1 MTSGGTRSAAELDP
15 SAQLDDEA
23 PEELTLAGE
32 FEAPTREQWRELVAG
47 VLAKSGREVSPE
59 EAEAALATVTDDGIT
74 IAGLYAAEDAPDVDT
89 GVPGLPPFVRGARP
103 EGQVAEGW
111 LVRQRHA
118 FARDADL
125 GAAHDVLM
133 AELENGVSSLW
144 LVLGDAG
151 GPAVDALPTLLEGV
165 FVDLAPIALE
175 AGRDT
180 PDAAAA
186 LLRFAEQAGS
196 GAIGGSLGYDPLLDR
211 TQGGAPLDDAYRD
224 ALVEHSRVAAQG
236 HPQLRTVVADALPY
250 HRAGGSDAQELGAA
264 LAAGVHALRL
274 LTGAGL
280 STDEAFARIEFR
292 VAATADQFATL
303 AKLRAARRCWE
314 RIGSVSGAS
323 ESARAMEQHA
333 VTSPAMITRRDP
345 WVNMLRT
352 TVAAVGAGL
361 GGAGAVTVLP
371 FDSELG
377 RPDEAA
383 RRLARNTQTLLLEES
398 HLAHVID
405 PAGGSW
411 YVESLTDA
419 LAHAAWEEFTRIER
433 DGGIEAVLD
442 PTLHADRGSLLA
454 RLDATWEQRATR
466 IARRKDPITGVSE
479 FPNLHE
485 ELPVRDPL
493 PIAEHEGGLPRR
505 RYAQVFEELR
515 DRADEADTRPTVF
528 LATLG
533 RLAEYTARVSFT
545 ANLFGA
551 GGVATTDGPGGTDP
565 QEIAAG
571 FREAG
576 TPVAVIASSDE
587 LYDQHAA
594 DVAAALRE
602 AGATRILLAGKKD
615 VEGVDGTLYA
625 GCDAA
630 AVLRDTLEA
639 LATRKTGEVR

>member
-1 MTSGGTRSAAELDP
+1 MTSGGTEL
-15 SAQLDDEA
+15 DEA
-23 PEELTLAGE
+23 PEELTLAAE
-32 FEAPTREQWRELVAG
+32 FDDPTRAQWQELVAG
-47 VLAKSGREVSPE
+47 VLSKSGREVTPE

-74 IAGLYAAEDAPDVDT
+74 IAGLYAAEDAPGVDT
-89 GVPGLPPFVRGARP
+89 GVPGLSPFVRGARP
-103 EGQVAEGW
+103 EGQVADGW

-118 FARDADL
+118 FPADVEI
-125 GAAHDVLM
+125 AEAHDVLM

-151 GPAVDALPTLLEGV
+151 GPPVAALDGLLEGV

-186 LLRFAEQAGS
+186 LLRFAEQAGA
-196 GAIGGSLGYDPLLDR
+196 GAIPGSLGYDPLLDR
-211 TQGGAPLDDAYRD
+211 TQGGPALEQQYRD
-224 ALVEHSRVAAQG
+224 ALVEHARTAAAS
-236 HPQLRTVVADALPY
+236 HPQLRTVVADGLPY

-264 LAAGVHALRL
+264 LAAGVAALRT
-274 LTGAGL
+274 LTDAGL
-280 STDEAFARIEFR
+280 STDEAFQRIEFR
-292 VAATADQFATL
+292 FAATADQFATL
-303 AKLRAARRCWE
+303 AKLRAVRRCWD
-314 RIGSVSGAS
+314 RIGDVSGAA
-323 ESARAMEQHA
+323 ESSRAMAQHA

-345 WVNMLRT
+345 WVNMLRS

-361 GGAGAVTVLP
+361 GGAAAVTVLP

-383 RRLARNTQTLLLEES
+383 RRLARNTQALLLEES

-442 PTLHADRGSLLA
+442 DGSLAA
-454 RLDATWEQRATR
+454 RLDETWQQRAGR
-466 IARRKDPITGVSE
+466 VARRKDPITGVSE

-485 ELPVRDPL
+485 ELPRRAPRPDT
-493 PIAEHEGGLPRR
+493 HGEGGLPRH
-505 RYAQVFEELR
+505 RYAEVFETLR
-515 DRADEADTRPTVF
+515 DRADAAEERPTVF
-528 LATLG
+528 LATIG
-533 RLAEYTARVSFT
+533 KLAEYTARVSFT
-545 ANLFGA
+545 QNLMGA
-551 GGVATTDGPGGTDP
+551 GGIVTVDGPGGTDTA
-565 QEIAAG
+565 EIANA

-576 TPVAVIASSDE
+576 TPVAVIASSDKN
-587 LYDQHAA
+587 YDQYAA

-615 VEGVDGTLYA
+615 VDGVDGTLHA

-630 AVLRDTLEA
+630 AVLRDTLDE
-639 LATRKTGEVR
+639 LEGQR

>member
-1 MTSGGTRSAAELDP
+1 MTSAE
-15 SAQLDDEA
+15 LDDEA

-32 FEAPTREQWRELVAG
+32 FDAPTREQWRELVAG

-59 EAEAALATVTDDGIT
+59 EAEAAIATITDDDIT

-103 EGQVAEGW
+103 EGQVADGW

-118 FARDADL
+118 FARDANLED
-125 GAAHDVLM
+125 AHDVLM

-151 GPAVDALPTLLEGV
+151 GPPVDALPTLLDGV

-211 TQGGAPLDDAYRD
+211 TQGGPALDEAYENG
-224 ALVEHSRVAAQG
+224 LLEHAKAAAQS
-236 HPQLRTVVADALPY
+236 HPDLRTVVADALPY

-264 LAAGVHALRL
+264 LAAGVHALRV
-274 LTGAGL
+274 LTHAGL
-280 STDEAFARIEFR
+280 TTDEAFARIEFR

-323 ESARAMEQHA
+323 ESARAMHQHA
-333 VTSPAMITRRDP
+333 VTSPAMVTRRDP

-383 RRLARNTQTLLLEES
+383 RRLARNTQALLLEES

-442 PTLHADRGSLLA
+442 DGSLLA

-479 FPNLHE
+479 FPNLAE
-485 ELPVRDPL
+485 VLPTRDPF
-493 PIAEHEGGLPRR
+493 PDADHEGGLPRR

-515 DRADEADTRPTVF
+515 DRADAAEERPTVF
-528 LATLG
+528 LATVG
-533 RLAEYTARVSFT
+533 KLAEYTARVSFT
-545 ANLFGA
+545 TNLFGA
-551 GGVATTDGPGGTDP
+551 GGVATVEGPGGTDA
-565 QEIAAG
+565 QEIAEA
-571 FREAG
+571 FRGSG
-576 TPVAVIASSDE
+576 TPVAVIASSDK

-615 VEGVDGTLYA
+615 VEGVDATLYA

-630 AVLRDTLEA
+630 GVLRDTLEA
-639 LATRKTGEVR
+639 LEVR

>member
-1 MTSGGTRSAAELDP
+1 MTAAEP
-15 SAQLDDEA
+15 TES
-23 PEELTLAGE
+23 PEDLTLAAE
-32 FEAPTREQWRELVAG
+32 FATPTREQWRELVAG

-59 EAEAALATVTDDGIT
+59 EAEAAVATVTDDDIT
-74 IAGLYAAEDAPDVDT
+74 IAALYAAEDAPGVDT

-111 LVRQRHA
+111 RVRQRHA
-118 FARDADL
+118 FARDADVNE
-125 GAAHDVLM
+125 AHDVLM

-151 GPAVDALPTLLEGV
+151 GPSVDALPTLLDGV
-165 FVDLAPIALE
+165 FVDLAPIALD

-180 PDAAAA
+180 PEAAAT

-196 GAIGGSLGYDPLLDR
+196 GAIPGSLGYDPLLDR
-211 TQGGAPLDDAYRD
+211 TQGGDPLTDDYRD
-224 ALVEHSRVAAQG
+224 ALLEHSRTAAQS
-236 HPQLRTVVADALPY
+236 HPALRTVVADALPY

-264 LAAGVHALRL
+264 LAAGVHAVRL
-274 LTGAGL
+274 LTDAGL
-280 STDEAFARIEFR
+280 TVDEAFARVEFR
-292 VAATADQFATL
+292 FAATADQFATL

-314 RIGSVSGAS
+314 RVGQVSEAS
-323 ESARAMEQHA
+323 DDARAMEQHA

-371 FDSELG
+371 FDTELG

-383 RRLARNTQTLLLEES
+383 RRLARNTQALLLEES

-419 LAHAAWEEFTRIER
+419 LARAAWEEFTRIER

-442 PTLHADRGSLLA
+442 DGSLLA
-454 RLDATWEQRATR
+454 RLDATWEQRAQR
-466 IARRKDPITGVSE
+466 IARRQDPITGVSE

-485 ELPVRDPL
+485 ELPHRDPL
-493 PIAEHEGGLPRR
+493 PITEHEGGLPRR
-505 RYAQVFEELR
+505 RYAEVFETLR
-515 DRADEADTRPTVF
+515 DRADAADTRPTVF
-528 LATLG
+528 LATVG
-533 RLAEYTARVSFT
+533 KLAEYTARASFT
-545 ANLFGA
+545 TNLLNA
-551 GGVATTDGPGGTDP
+551 GGLAGVDGPGGTDP
-565 QEIAAG
+565 QEIATA

-576 TPVAVIASSDE
+576 TPVAVIASSDKV
-587 LYDQHAA
+587 YDQHAA

-639 LATRKTGEVR
+639 LEVPA

>member
-32 FEAPTREQWRELVAG
+32 FDAPTREQWRELVAG

-59 EAEAALATVTDDGIT
+59 EAEAALATVTDDDIT
-74 IAGLYAAEDAPDVDT
+74 IAGLYAAEDVPGVDT

-103 EGQVAEGW
+103 EGQVADGW

-118 FARDADL
+118 FAADADL
-125 GAAHDVLM
+125 GDAHDVLM

-151 GPAVDALPTLLEGV
+151 GPPVDALPTLLEGV

-180 PDAAAA
+180 PAAADA

-196 GAIGGSLGYDPLLDR
+196 GAVGGSLGYDPLLAR
-211 TQGGAPLDDAYRD
+211 TQGGPALEQQYTD
-224 ALVEHSRVAAQG
+224 ALLEHARTAARS
-236 HPQLRTVVADALPY
+236 HPALRTVVADALPY

-274 LTGAGL
+274 LTEAGL
-280 STDEAFARIEFR
+280 DTDDAFRRIEFR
-292 VAATADQFATL
+292 FAATADQFATL

-314 RIGSVSGAS
+314 RIGDVSGAS

-333 VTSPAMITRRDP
+333 VTSPAMVTRRDP

-383 RRLARNTQTLLLEES
+383 RRLARNTQALLLEES

-419 LAHAAWEEFTRIER
+419 LAHAGWEEFTRIER

-442 PTLHADRGSLLA
+442 DGSLLA

-466 IARRKDPITGVSE
+466 IAKRQDPITGVSE

-485 ELPVRDPL
+485 ELPQRPPQ
-493 PIAEHEGGLPRR
+493 PITEHDGGLPRR

-515 DRADEADTRPTVF
+515 DRADAADERPTVF
-528 LATLG
+528 LATVG
-533 RLAEYTARVSFT
+533 KLAEYTARASFT
-545 ANLFGA
+545 TNLLHA
-551 GGVATTDGPGGTDP
+551 GGIATTDGPGGTDP
-565 QEIAAG
+565 QEIAAA

-576 TPVAVIASSDE
+576 TPVAVIASSDKV
-587 LYDQHAA
+587 YDQHAA

-602 AGATRILLAGKKD
+602 AGATRILLAGRKD
-615 VEGVDGTLYA
+615 VEGVDSTLYA

-630 AVLRDTLEA
+630 AVLDDTLKA
-639 LATRKTGEVR
+639 LEVR

>member
-1 MTSGGTRSAAELDP
+1 MTAAGED
-15 SAQLDDEA
+15 
-23 PEELTLAGE
+23 LTLAGE
-32 FEAPTREQWRELVAG
+32 FDDPTREQWRELVAG

-74 IAGLYAAEDAPDVDT
+74 IAGLYAAEDAPDVAT

-118 FARDADL
+118 FPPDTDVAE
-125 GAAHDVLM
+125 AHDVLM

-151 GPAVDALPTLLEGV
+151 GPTVDALPRLLEGV
-165 FVDLAPIALE
+165 FVDLAPIALD
-175 AGRDT
+175 AARDT
-180 PDAAAA
+180 PAAAAA
-186 LLRFAEQAGS
+186 LLRFAEENGA

-211 TQGGAPLDDAYRD
+211 TQGGAPLHDGYRD
-224 ALVEHSRVAAQG
+224 ALVEHAKTAAAS
-236 HPQLRTVVADALPY
+236 HPQLRTVVADALPF

-274 LTGAGL
+274 LTEAGL
-280 STDEAFARIEFR
+280 GTDEAFARMEFR
-292 VAATADQFATL
+292 FAATADQFATL
-303 AKLRAARRCWE
+303 AKLRAARRCC
-314 RIGSVSGAS
+314 
-323 ESARAMEQHA
+323 
-333 VTSPAMITRRDP
+333 DP
-345 WVNMLRT
+345 WVNMLRA
-352 TVAAVGAGL
+352 TVATVGAGL
-361 GGAGAVTVLP
+361 GGAAAVTVLP

-383 RRLARNTQTLLLEES
+383 RRLARNTQALLLEES

-419 LAHAAWEEFTRIER
+419 LAQKAWDEFTRTER
-433 DGGIEAVLD
+433 DDGIVAVLD
-442 PTLHADRGSLLA
+442 DGSLAA

-466 IARRKDPITGVSE
+466 IARRTDPITGVSE

-485 ELPVRDPL
+485 ELPRREPAPDTP
-493 PIAEHEGGLPRR
+493 HEGGLPRR

-515 DRADEADTRPTVF
+515 DRADAAEERPTVF
-528 LATLG
+528 LATIG
-533 RLAEYTARVSFT
+533 KLAEYTARVSFT
-545 ANLFGA
+545 QNLLGA
-551 GGVATTDGPGGTDP
+551 GGVDTVDGPGGTDP
-565 QEIAAG
+565 QEIATA
-571 FREAG
+571 FREAD
-576 TPVAVIASSDE
+576 TPVAVIASSDKV
-587 LYDQHAA
+587 YDQHAA

-615 VEGVDGTLYA
+615 IEGVDGTLYA

-630 AVLRDTLEA
+630 AVLRDTLDA
-639 LATRKTGEVR
+639 LATKETGEVR

>member
-1 MTSGGTRSAAELDP
+1 MTAAEP
-15 SAQLDDEA
+15 TES
-23 PEELTLAGE
+23 PEDLTLAGE
-32 FEAPTREQWRELVAG
+32 FDAPTREQWRELVAG
-47 VLAKSGREVSPE
+47 VLAKSGRELSPE

-74 IAGLYAAEDAPDVDT
+74 IAGLYAEEDAPHVPV
-89 GVPGLPPFVRGARP
+89 GVPGLPPFVRGARA

-118 FARDADL
+118 FPADGDL
-125 GAAHDVLM
+125 GEAHDVLM

-151 GPAVDALPTLLEGV
+151 GPPVDALPTLLEGV

-211 TQGGAPLDDAYRD
+211 TQGGDALTDAYRD
-224 ALVEHSRVAAQG
+224 ALVEHSRTAAAS
-236 HPQLRTVVADALPY
+236 HPELRTVVADALPY

-274 LTGAGL
+274 LTEGQDEGGGGL
-280 STDEAFARIEFR
+280 DTDDAFRRIEFR
-292 VAATADQFATL
+292 FAATADQFATL

-314 RIGSVSGAS
+314 RIGAVSGAS
-323 ESARAMEQHA
+323 ESARAMHQHA

-361 GGAGAVTVLP
+361 GGAAAVTVLP

-383 RRLARNTQTLLLEES
+383 RRLARNTQALLLEES

-433 DGGIEAVLD
+433 DGGVAAVLD
-442 PTLHADRGSLLA
+442 EGSLAA
-454 RLDATWEQRATR
+454 RLDETWHQRAAR
-466 IARRKDPITGVSE
+466 IARRQDPITGVSE

-485 ELPVRDPL
+485 ELPRRDPL
-493 PIAEHEGGLPRR
+493 PITEHEGGLPRR

-515 DRADEADTRPTVF
+515 DRADAAESRPTVF
-528 LATLG
+528 LATIG
-533 RLAEYTARVSFT
+533 RLAEYTARASFT
-545 ANLFGA
+545 TNLLNA
-551 GGVATTDGPGGTDP
+551 GGVATVDGPGGTDP
-565 QEIAAG
+565 QEIASA

-576 TPVAVIASSDE
+576 TPVAVIASSDKV
-587 LYDQHAA
+587 YDQHAA

-615 VEGVDGTLYA
+615 VEGVDATLYA

-639 LATRKTGEVR
+639 LAQEKTEEDPA

>member
-1 MTSGGTRSAAELDP
+1 MASGTTDLDESP
-15 SAQLDDEA
+15 D
-23 PEELTLAGE
+23 ELTLAAE
-32 FEAPTREQWRELVAG
+32 FDTPTREQWRELVAG
-47 VLAKSGREVSPE
+47 VLAKSGKEVSPE

-74 IAGLYAAEDAPDVDT
+74 IAGLYAAEDAPDVAT
-89 GVPGLPPFVRGARP
+89 GVPGLSPFVRGARA

-118 FARDADL
+118 FAPD
-125 GAAHDVLM
+125 GAVGDAHDVVM

-151 GPAVDALPTLLEGV
+151 GPPVAALEGLLEGV
-165 FVDLAPIALE
+165 FLDLAPVALE

-180 PDAAAA
+180 PEAAAT
-186 LLRFAEQAGS
+186 LLRLAEQAGS

-211 TQGGAPLDDAYRD
+211 TQGGPALDQAYRD
-224 ALVEHSRVAAQG
+224 GLVEHAQAAAAH
-236 HPQLRTVVADALPY
+236 HPALRTVVADGLPY

-274 LTGAGL
+274 LTEAGL
-280 STDEAFARIEFR
+280 GTDEAFARIEFR
-292 VAATADQFATL
+292 LAATADQFATL
-303 AKLRAARRCWE
+303 AKLRAARRCWD
-314 RIGSVSGAS
+314 RIGEVAGTS
-323 ESARAMEQHA
+323 EDARAMVQHA

-361 GGAGAVTVLP
+361 GGAAAVTVLP
-371 FDSELG
+371 FDTELG

-383 RRLARNTQTLLLEES
+383 RRLARNTQALLLEES

-419 LAHAAWEEFTRIER
+419 LAQKAWEEFTRTER

-442 PTLHADRGSLLA
+442 DGSLLA
-454 RLDATWEQRATR
+454 RLDETWEQRSTR

-479 FPNLHE
+479 FPNLQE
-485 ELPVRDPL
+485 KLPAREPL
-493 PIAEHEGGLPRR
+493 PGADHEGGLPRR

-515 DRADEADTRPTVF
+515 DRADEAASTGQRPTVF
-528 LATLG
+528 LATIG
-533 RLAEYTARVSFT
+533 ALAQYTARVSFT
-545 ANLFGA
+545 QNLLGA
-551 GGVATTDGPGGTDP
+551 GGVGTVDGPGGTDP
-565 QEIAAG
+565 QEIATA

-576 TPVAVIASSDE
+576 TPVAVIASSDK
-587 LYDQHAA
+587 LYDEHAA

-615 VEGVDGTLYA
+615 IEGVDGTLHA

-630 AVLRDTLEA
+630 GVLRDTLEA
-639 LATRKTGEVR
+639 LEVR

>member
-1 MTSGGTRSAAELDP
+1 MTS
-15 SAQLDDEA
+15 QLDES
-23 PEELTLAGE
+23 PEDLTLAAQ
-32 FEAPTREQWRELVAG
+32 FDDPTRAQWRELVAG

-74 IAGLYAAEDAPDVDT
+74 IAGLYAAEDAPDVAT
-89 GVPGLPPFVRGARP
+89 GVPGLPPFVRGARA

-118 FARDADL
+118 FPPDADV
-125 GAAHDVLM
+125 AEAHDVLM

-151 GPAVDALPTLLEGV
+151 GPPVDALPRLLEGV
-165 FVDLAPIALE
+165 FVDLAPIALD
-175 AGRDT
+175 AARDT
-180 PDAAAA
+180 PAAAAA
-186 LLRFAEQAGS
+186 LLRFAEENGP

-211 TQGGAPLDDAYRD
+211 TQGGAPLDDAYRT
-224 ALVEHSRVAAQG
+224 ALVDHAKQAAAS
-236 HPQLRTVVADALPY
+236 HPQLRTVVADGLPY

-274 LTGAGL
+274 LTDAGL
-280 STDEAFARIEFR
+280 DTDQAFQRIEFR
-292 VAATADQFATL
+292 LAATADQFATL
-303 AKLRAARRCWE
+303 AKLRAARRCWD
-314 RIGSVSGAS
+314 RIGDVSGAG
-323 ESARAMEQHA
+323 EPARAMHQHA

-352 TVAAVGAGL
+352 TVATVGAGL
-361 GGAGAVTVLP
+361 GGAEAVTVLP

-377 RPDEAA
+377 RPDDAA
-383 RRLARNTQTLLLEES
+383 RRLARNTQALLLEES

-419 LAHAAWEEFTRIER
+419 LARKAWDEFTRIER
-433 DGGIEAVLD
+433 DGGIVAALD
-442 PTLHADRGSLLA
+442 TTQHADRGSLAA
-454 RLDATWEQRATR
+454 RLDATWEQRAAR

-485 ELPVRDPL
+485 DLPRREPAPDTP
-493 PIAEHEGGLPRR
+493 HEGGLPRR
-505 RYAQVFEELR
+505 RYAEVFEHLR
-515 DRADEADTRPTVF
+515 DRADAAATRPTVF

-533 RLAEYTARVSFT
+533 ELAEYTARASFT
-545 ANLFGA
+545 TNLFHA

-565 QEIAAG
+565 QEIATA

-576 TPVAVIASSDE
+576 TPVAVIASSDKV
-587 LYDQHAA
+587 YDQHAA

-630 AVLRDTLEA
+630 AVLQDTLEA
-639 LATRKTGEVR
+639 LEVR

>member
-1 MTSGGTRSAAELDP
+1 MASGGTGSAEL
-15 SAQLDDEA
+15 DEA

-32 FEAPTREQWRELVAG
+32 FDTPTREQWRELVAA

-74 IAGLYAAEDAPDVDT
+74 IAGLYAAEDAPDVAT
-89 GVPGLPPFVRGARP
+89 GVPGLSPFVRGARA

-111 LVRQRHA
+111 LVRQRYA
-118 FARDADL
+118 FAPDTDT
-125 GAAHDVLM
+125 GEAHDVLM
-133 AELENGVSSLW
+133 NELENGVSSLW

-151 GPAVDALPTLLEGV
+151 GPPADALPALLEGV

-180 PDAAAA
+180 PEAAST
-186 LLRFAEQAGS
+186 LLRLAEQAGA
-196 GAIGGSLGYDPLLDR
+196 GAIACSLGYDPLLDR
-211 TQGGAPLDDAYRD
+211 TRGGPALEQGYTD
-224 ALVEHSRVAAQG
+224 ALVDHAKQAAAS
-236 HPQLRTVVADALPY
+236 HPQLRTVVADGLPY

-264 LAAGVHALRL
+264 LAAGTHALRL
-274 LTGAGL
+274 LTEAGVG
-280 STDEAFARIEFR
+280 TDDAFARIEFR
-292 VAATADQFATL
+292 FAATADQFATL
-303 AKLRAARRCWE
+303 AKLRAARRCWD
-314 RIGSVSGAS
+314 RIGDVSGAS
-323 ESARAMEQHA
+323 ESARAMVQHA

-361 GGAGAVTVLP
+361 GGAAAVTVLP

-383 RRLARNTQTLLLEES
+383 RRLARNTQALLLEES

-419 LAHAAWEEFTRIER
+419 LAQAAWAEFTRIER
-433 DGGIEAVLD
+433 DGGIAAVLD
-442 PTLHADRGSLLA
+442 DGSLA
-454 RLDATWEQRATR
+454 GRLDEVWEQRATR
-466 IARRKDPITGVSE
+466 IAARLDPITGVSE

-485 ELPVRDPL
+485 ELPARAPAPDAPRRD
-493 PIAEHEGGLPRR
+493 GGLPRR
-505 RYAQVFEELR
+505 RYAEVFESLR
-515 DRADEADTRPTVF
+515 DRADAADQRPTAF
-528 LATLG
+528 LATIG
-533 RLAEYTARVSFT
+533 RLAEYTARASFT
-545 ANLFGA
+545 TNLLNA
-551 GGVATTDGPGGTDP
+551 GGIATIDGPGGTDP
-565 QEIAAG
+565 QEIARA

-576 TPVAVIASSDE
+576 TPVAVIASSDKV
-587 LYDQHAA
+587 YDQHAA
-594 DVAAALRE
+594 EVASALRD

-615 VEGVDGTLYA
+615 VTGVDGTLHA

-639 LATRKTGEVR
+639 LEVR

>member
-1 MTSGGTRSAAELDP
+1 MTAAEP
-15 SAQLDDEA
+15 TES
-23 PEELTLAGE
+23 PEDLTLAGE

-47 VLAKSGREVSPE
+47 VLAKSGRELSPE

-74 IAGLYAAEDAPDVDT
+74 IAGLYAAEDAPHVPV

-118 FARDADL
+118 FPADGDL
-125 GAAHDVLM
+125 GEAHDVVM

-151 GPAVDALPTLLEGV
+151 GPPVDALPTLLEGV
-165 FVDLAPIALE
+165 FVDLAPIALD

-211 TQGGAPLDDAYRD
+211 TQGGPALDQPYTD
-224 ALVEHSRVAAQG
+224 ALLEHARQAAG
-236 HPQLRTVVADALPY
+236 SHPELRTVVADALPY

-274 LTGAGL
+274 LTDAGL
-280 STDEAFARIEFR
+280 STDDAFRRIEFR
-292 VAATADQFATL
+292 FAATADQFATL

-323 ESARAMEQHA
+323 ESARAMVQHA

-361 GGAGAVTVLP
+361 GGAAAVTVLP

-383 RRLARNTQTLLLEES
+383 RRLARNTQALLLEES

-419 LAHAAWEEFTRIER
+419 LAHAAWEEFTRTER
-433 DGGIEAVLD
+433 DGGIAAVLD
-442 PTLHADRGSLLA
+442 DGSLAA
-454 RLDATWEQRATR
+454 RLDETWQQRATR

-485 ELPVRDPL
+485 ELPQRAPL
-493 PIAEHEGGLPRR
+493 PITEHDGGLPRR

-515 DRADEADTRPTVF
+515 DRADAAASTGQRPTVF
-528 LATLG
+528 LATIG
-533 RLAEYTARVSFT
+533 ALAEYTARASFT
-545 ANLFGA
+545 TNLLNA
-551 GGVATTDGPGGTDP
+551 GGVATLDGPGGTDP
-565 QEIAAG
+565 QEIADA

-576 TPVAVIASSDE
+576 TPVAVIASSDKR
-587 LYDQHAA
+587 YDEHAA
-594 DVAAALRE
+594 GVAAALRE

-615 VEGVDGTLYA
+615 VEGVDATLYA

-639 LATRKTGEVR
+639 LEVR

>member
-1 MTSGGTRSAAELDP
+1 MTAAGED
-15 SAQLDDEA
+15 
-23 PEELTLAGE
+23 LTLAGE
-32 FEAPTREQWRELVAG
+32 FDDPTREQWRELVAG
-47 VLAKSGREVSPE
+47 VLARSGREVSPE

-74 IAGLYAAEDAPDVDT
+74 IAGLYAVEDAPDVDT
-89 GVPGLPPFVRGARP
+89 GVPGLPPFVRGARA

-118 FARDADL
+118 FPPDTDVTE
-125 GAAHDVLM
+125 AHDVLM

-151 GPAVDALPTLLEGV
+151 GPPVDALPRLLEGV
-165 FVDLAPIALE
+165 FVDLAPIALD

-186 LLRFAEQAGS
+186 LLRFAEEAGA

-211 TQGGAPLDDAYRD
+211 TQGGAPLDDAYRH
-224 ALVEHSRVAAQG
+224 ALVEHARTAAVS

-264 LAAGVHALRL
+264 LAAGVHALRT
-274 LTGAGL
+274 LTDAGL
-280 STDEAFARIEFR
+280 GTDEAFARLEFR
-292 VAATADQFATL
+292 FAATADQFATL
-303 AKLRAARRCWE
+303 AKLRAVRRCWD
-314 RIGSVSGAS
+314 RIGEVSGAS
-323 ESARAMEQHA
+323 EQARAMHQHA

-345 WVNMLRT
+345 WVNMLRA
-352 TVAAVGAGL
+352 TVATVGAGL
-361 GGAGAVTVLP
+361 GGAAAVTVLP
-371 FDSELG
+371 FDAELG

-383 RRLARNTQTLLLEES
+383 RRLARNTQALLLEES

-419 LAHAAWEEFTRIER
+419 LARKAWEEFTRTER
-433 DGGIEAVLD
+433 DGGIVAVLD
-442 PTLHADRGSLLA
+442 DGSLAA
-454 RLDATWEQRATR
+454 RLDETWQQRARR

-485 ELPVRDPL
+485 DLPRREPAPDTP
-493 PIAEHEGGLPRR
+493 HEGGLPRR
-505 RYAQVFEELR
+505 RYAEVFETLR
-515 DRADEADTRPTVF
+515 DRADAAPTRPTVF
-528 LATLG
+528 LATIG
-533 RLAEYTARVSFT
+533 KLAEYTARVSFT
-545 ANLFGA
+545 TNLMNA
-551 GGVATTDGPGGTDP
+551 GGVATIDGPGGTDP
-565 QEIAAG
+565 QEIATA

-594 DVAAALRE
+594 DVAAALRQ
-602 AGATRILLAGKKD
+602 AGATRILLAGRRV
-615 VEGVDGTLYA
+615 VEGSDDIDGTLHA

-630 AVLRDTLEA
+630 AVLRDTLDA
-639 LATRKTGEVR
+639 LATDQGEAR